1 MWHLLSRQNE
11 GKRGA
16 MVFIYSARNIT
27 GGLIYIPQ
35 TFCSTNFLP
44 VFLRRNKLTIPWIFN
59 KNQEKSPSTFLTRIL
74 DTSVTLYRHIFT
86 DKLRLQLSTENVN
99 IKMASKARMIKEG
112 KRRERATVKAN
123 ILTIFL
129 FNEAHAVSA
138 IEFFSSSKSNLPRQR
153 FTSFVTTREVR
164 ALLESSLRVPLQYQG
179 R

>member
-1 MWHLLSRQNE
+1 
-11 GKRGA
+11 
-16 MVFIYSARNIT
+16 
-27 GGLIYIPQ
+27 
-35 TFCSTNFLP
+35 
-44 VFLRRNKLTIPWIFN
+44 
-59 KNQEKSPSTFLTRIL
+59 
-74 DTSVTLYRHIFT
+74 
-86 DKLRLQLSTENVN
+86 
-99 IKMASKARMIKEG
+99 MASKARMIKEG